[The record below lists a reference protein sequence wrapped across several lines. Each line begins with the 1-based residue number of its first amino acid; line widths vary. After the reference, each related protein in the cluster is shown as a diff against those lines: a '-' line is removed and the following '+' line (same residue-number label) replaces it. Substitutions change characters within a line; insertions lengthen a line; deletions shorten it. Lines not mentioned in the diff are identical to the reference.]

1 MAITEKTQSAIDRLE
16 NKVFGSKKFKK
27 TADLD
32 DVKALRDQLSSWE
45 RDLNRI
51 ERKAKIRKNTEDG
64 FTSYVTE
71 HGESISGIA
80 MRQLGNERAWLSI
93 LEMNA
98 KEYGIL
104 KSFEYFP
111 VYSVIKLKSIID

>member
-16 NKVFGSKKFKK
+16 TKVFGSKKFKN

-32 DVKALRDQLSSWE
+32 DVKVLREQLSSWE
-45 RDLNRI
+45 KDLNRI

-71 HGESISGIA
+71 PGESISGIA
-80 MRQLGNERAWLSI
+80 MRQLGDENAWLSI
-93 LEMNA
+93 LSLNVE
-98 KEYGIL
+98 EYGTL

-111 VYSVIKLKSIID
+111 VQSVIKLESIS